1 MQNKDFPFQHCTLIK
16 FSCCSLNFFLQSKK
30 KFAQKIRENVGV
42 DFSFLS
48 FRAEQVEEVTASLNS
63 EDVFVLETP
72 AKTFIWT
79 GQASIEEELNIAKG
93 IIELISPNRDLE
105 VITEGSEPDDF
116 WDTLGGKGDYSRAAV
131 NFDKPLLEP
140 RLFHCKEMSNGS
152 LRALEI
158 NHFEKG
164 VSSG

>member
-1 MQNKDFPFQHCTLIK
+1 MLE
-16 FSCCSLNFFLQSKK
+16 LFFY
-30 KFAQKIRENVGV
+30 
-42 DFSFLS
+42 FLT

-79 GQASIEEELNIAKG
+79 GQASIEEELNMAKG

-116 WDTLGGKGDYSRAAV
+116 WDALGGKGDYSRAAV
-131 NFDKPLLEP
+131 NFDKPILEP

>member
-1 MQNKDFPFQHCTLIK
+1 M
-16 FSCCSLNFFLQSKK
+16 
-30 KFAQKIRENVGV
+30 
-42 DFSFLS
+42 
-48 FRAEQVEEVTASLNS
+48 
-63 EDVFVLETP
+63 
-72 AKTFIWT
+72 
-79 GQASIEEELNIAKG
+79 NIAKG

-116 WDTLGGKGDYSRAAV
+116 WDALGGKGDYSRAAV
-131 NFDKPLLEP
+131 NFDKPILEP
-140 RLFHCKEMSNGS
+140 RLFHCKEMTNGS